1 MGQNYSK
8 IMKILNEYKK
18 VPVDKS
24 QYKRIEEPDF
34 EDVAVDIEQLL
45 IDPTELEKQ
54 LLELFYTN
62 GFGELDANG
71 LTGEIMKM
79 VYEEHKEMHKNNKE
93 ESIKEILEEYV
104 LQWDGLDSQQLC
116 ISRLKELLKK

>member
-8 IMKILNEYKK
+8 IMKILNDYRK

-34 EDVAVDIEQLL
+34 GDVAVDIEQLL
-45 IDPTELEKQ
+45 TDPTELEKQ

-62 GFGELDANG
+62 GFGELDAVG
-71 LTGEIMKM
+71 LTGEIIKI
-79 VYEEHKEMHKNNKE
+79 VYKEHNVINEDTKE
-93 ESIKEILEEYV
+93 EKIKEILEEYI